1 MTDIEKLI
9 EEKMREMRVH
19 SCTTKSALETF
30 MTKGFWAQPSD
41 WFLGGAMPYAV
52 HYHGHTEDAVKAV
65 LTKLFGP
72 HTQPVINGRYYLH
85 PDNTIYF
92 RSEADRTMF
101 LLKVS

>member
-9 EEKMREMRVH
+9 EQQMREM
-19 SCTTKSALETF
+19 LIETCGSMNINSF
-30 MTKGFWAQPSD
+30 KTKGFWAAPSD

-52 HYHGHTEDAVKAV
+52 HYHGHTEDTVKAD
-65 LTKLFGP
+65 LIKLFGP
-72 HTQPVINGRYYLH
+72 QRQPVINGRYYLH